1 MTSEAQRLREQAA
14 RCLRLAKNYT
24 LPEDVLGQMR
34 AMAADCLERAR
45 ALEQEPEDQQQQQ
58 IGNVVLPPEP
68 SHGGH
73 SNNNRFSPRSLT
85 ATNRPQ
91 VPSPFR
97 AAGQGLPS
105 RRI

>member
-68 SHGGH
+68 SHG
-73 SNNNRFSPRSLT
+73 
-85 ATNRPQ
+85 
-91 VPSPFR
+91 
-97 AAGQGLPS
+97 AAQQQQQIQSEKPDGDE
-105 RRI
+105 